1 MKSLKFNIQY
11 SMLYLDILIEF
22 MYYPTRG
29 IHLLA
34 YNIKCK
40 L

>member
-22 MYYPTRG
+22 MYYPHKGDTSSC
-29 IHLLA
+29 L
-34 YNIKCK
+34 
-40 L
+40 